1 MVVKCAFLLTLNTL
15 NVMLLFVINGQQ
27 VLAMSVQQ
35 AITKFKGSV
44 STPKVEK
51 EEKINLQ

>member
-1 MVVKCAFLLTLNTL
+1 
-15 NVMLLFVINGQQ
+15 MLLFVINGQQ

-35 AITKFKGSV
+35 AITKFKGSI

-51 EEKINLQ
+51 EEQIHLS